1 MEYYVIERIARSV
14 SDKDVV
20 VAIVEKEE
28 IAKHFCKALRHK
40 DGSLYRYKKVSMED

>member
-1 MEYYVIERIARSV
+1 MEYYVIEKIARSV
-14 SDKDVV
+14 NENDVV

-28 IAKHFCKALRHK
+28 IAKHFCKTLRHK

>member
-1 MEYYVIERIARSV
+1 MEYYVIEKIAKSV
-14 SDKDVV
+14 REDDVV

-28 IAKHFCKALRHK
+28 IAKHFCKELKHK